1 MKYKAI
7 IYDMDGLLVDSMIH
21 WLELDRIFFEP
32 RGIKITEDLV
42 RQLTGKSE
50 KENLAF
56 LKKEFNM
63 GIEMDDLFAK
73 RREHI
78 DIIYRE
84 KTIDMPG
91 VDVLIKKAKEIG
103 LKQAVA
109 SGAPHHTI
117 KIVAERFGWVDH
129 FDELLSVEHVEHR
142 GKPEPD
148 VFLHTAEKLGIKPEE
163 CVVLEDA
170 ENGVVAAKRAG
181 MACIAVP
188 DKRWSFGDFSEADLV
203 VDSLENKEVY
213 EFLSIDL
220 D

>member
-1 MKYKAI
+1 MKYKAL
-7 IYDMDGLLVDSMIH
+7 IYDMDGLMVDSMIH
-21 WLELDRIFFEP
+21 WLELDKIFFEP
-32 RGIKITEDLV
+32 KGIIITENLV

-63 GIEMDDLFAK
+63 SVEMDEIFAA

-78 DIIYRE
+78 DIIYKE
-84 KTIDMPG
+84 KTIEMPG
-91 VDVLIKKAKEIG
+91 VSGLIKKAREKG

-117 KIVAERFGWVDH
+117 KIVVERFGWVDH
-129 FDELLSVEHVEHR
+129 FDELFSVEHVEHK

-148 VFLHTAEKLGIKPEE
+148 VFLHTAKKLGLKPEE

-188 DKRWSFGDFSEADLV
+188 DKRWSFGDFDQADLI
-203 VDSLENKEVY
+203 VDSLENEEVY
-213 EFLSIDL
+213 KFLGIH
-220 D
+220 

>member
-21 WLELDRIFFEP
+21 WLELDRLFFEP
-32 RGIKITEDLV
+32 NGIKITEDLV

-50 KENLAF
+50 KENMLL
-56 LKKEFNM
+56 LKKEFGM
-63 GIEMDDLFAK
+63 EEKIDEIFLT

-78 DIIYRE
+78 DIIYQE
-84 KTIDMPG
+84 KTIEMPG
-91 VDVLIKKAKEIG
+91 VSSLIKKAKEKG

-109 SGAPHHTI
+109 SGAPEHTI
-117 KIVAERFGWVDH
+117 KITVERFGWVDY
-129 FDELLSVEHVEHR
+129 FDELFSVEHVEHK

-148 VFLHTAEKLGIKPEE
+148 IFLHTAKKLGIRPEE

-188 DKRWSFGDFSEADLV
+188 DVRWSFGDFSSADLCV
-203 VDSLENKEVY
+203 ESLESEEVY
-213 EFLSIDL
+213 KFLEI
-220 D
+220 

>member
-1 MKYKAI
+1 
-7 IYDMDGLLVDSMIH
+7 MDGLLVDSMIH
-21 WLELDRIFFEP
+21 WLELDKIFFEP
-32 RGIKITEDLV
+32 NGIKITKDLV

-50 KENLAF
+50 KENLDY

-63 GIEMDDLFAK
+63 GIEIDELFAK

-78 DIIYRE
+78 DVIYKE
-84 KTIDMPG
+84 KTIEMPG
-91 VDVLIKKAKEIG
+91 VDILIKKAKEKG

-109 SGAPHHTI
+109 SGAPYKKI
-117 KIVAERFGWVDH
+117 KIVVERFGWGDH
-129 FDELLSVEHVEHR
+129 FDELFSVEHVEHR

-148 VFLHTAEKLGIKPEE
+148 VFLHTVKKLGIKPEE

-188 DKRWSFGDFSEADLV
+188 DERWSFGDFSQADLV
-203 VDSLENKEVY
+203 VDSLENKDVY
-213 EFLSIDL
+213 KFLDI
-220 D
+220 